1 MFRTKMSVPRVRRT
15 TLVEIGTS
23 SCSGIVID
31 TTQGYL
37 LTHASVLLPL
47 LTTKTLLMSQL
58 QKTGQLDYSH
68 ISDNFPVK
76 VVKLYVTVYG
86 NT

>member
-47 LTTKTLLMSQL
+47 LTTKTLLISQL

-76 VVKLYVTVYG
+76 VVLYVTVYG